1 MDCPPANTGKCLHE
15 KYEIAARGAR
25 STGCCLLSAS
35 GLRLSHD
42 SNKNRTNATEATLP
56 RGTKDT
62 VAVTVRLDEAR
73 YHKLVGY
80 GARFTP
86 RRTNQEIL
94 VAALDAYLS
103 AEE

>member
-1 MDCPPANTGKCLHE
+1 MAKSKAAPLNAGLLVRKGEAAPA
-15 KYEIAARGAR
+15 
-25 STGCCLLSAS
+25 SSAPKS
-35 GLRLSHD
+35 S
-42 SNKNRTNATEATLP
+42 SATETTLP
-56 RGTKDT
+56 RGTKET

-103 AEE
+103 AED

>member
-1 MDCPPANTGKCLHE
+1 MAKS
-15 KYEIAARGAR
+15 KAAPLGA
-25 STGCCLLSAS
+25 SLLVRK
-35 GLRLSHD
+35 G
-42 SNKNRTNATEATLP
+42 EATPAKSETKTAQPSEASLP

-73 YHKLVGY
+73 YHRLIEY

-94 VAALDAYLS
+94 VEALDAYLKNK
-103 AEE
+103 